1 MCCYCA
7 SISHV
12 TSVPQCLL
20 LHQPV
25 WGSKPIGGVKS
36 QCLDIKKIIFCK
48 GLHHLNRSN
57 SAPVWEY
64 SFTSSR
70 DVKHIHHFTKVLIVL
85 LWAGAQEPALHA
97 GVEESLLPHGGVQ
110 EEICRSVPS
119 CGNSQGCLQVQ
130 WVAAGKLLSTIP
142 CLTYWHSLNL
152 VQELFRRT
160 SLFQTGERLTPR
172 YCVSISC

>member
-25 WGSKPIGGVKS
+25 WGSKPIKS
-36 QCLDIKKIIFCK
+36 QCLDLKKIIFCK
-48 GLHHLNRSN
+48 GLHHLNSSN

-70 DVKHIHHFTKVLIVL
+70 DVKHRSTASLKCWLCYCEQEHRNLPFMQELRNLFSLMVGSKRKYVDPSQAVEILKDAFKSSESQQVNLFLLYPAWHTDIH
-85 LWAGAQEPALHA
+85 
-97 GVEESLLPHGGVQ
+97 
-110 EEICRSVPS
+110 
-119 CGNSQGCLQVQ
+119 
-130 WVAAGKLLSTIP
+130 
-142 CLTYWHSLNL
+142 L
-152 VQELFRRT
+152 VQELFRNF
-160 SLFQTGERLTPR
+160 SFYHAPCPPLVWWCMF
-172 YCVSISC
+172 CVLP